1 MNFTTFKKMPLMG
14 ILRGYSIEDTLQIL
28 ACYSKAG
35 LTTIEITMNTANA
48 DSIITACSQQYKSE
62 LNIGAGTV
70 RTIEEAKKAI
80 TAGAQFIV
88 SPITDATIIRYCR
101 DKNIPV
107 FPGGFTPTEVFTAW
121 ELGATMVKVFPAQ
134 FLGPKYIKELLAPL
148 DQVKLMPTGGVN
160 QENIAD
166 YIKAGAK
173 AFGVGS
179 MLFDK
184 KLIQSKDWGALEQKM
199 RTTRMFVEQILN
211 GGC

>member
-1 MNFTTFKKMPLMG
+1 MNFISFKKMPLMG

-28 ACYSKAG
+28 SCYRKAG
-35 LTTIEITMNTANA
+35 LTTIEITMNTEAA
-48 DSIITACSQQYKSE
+48 ESIINACIHQYKTQ

-70 RTIEEAKKAI
+70 RTVVEAEKAI
-80 TAGAQFIV
+80 AAGAQFIV

-107 FPGGFTPTEVFTAW
+107 FPGAFTPTEVFTAW

-148 DQVKLMPTGGVN
+148 DQVELMPTGGVN

-166 YIKAGAK
+166 YIKVGAK

-184 KLIQSKDWGALEQKM
+184 ELIQKKDWVALEQQM

-211 GGC
+211 KGC

>member
-1 MNFTTFKKMPLMG
+1 MPLMG

-35 LTTIEITMNTANA
+35 LTTIEITMNTEDAE
-48 DSIITACSQQYKSE
+48 SIINACIQQYKTQ

-70 RTIEEAKKAI
+70 RTVVEAEKAI
-80 TAGAQFIV
+80 AAGAQFIV

-107 FPGGFTPTEVFTAW
+107 FPGAFTPTEVFTAW
-121 ELGATMVKVFPAQ
+121 QLGATMVKVFPAQ
-134 FLGPKYIKELLAPL
+134 FFGPKYIQELLAPL
-148 DQVKLMPTGGVN
+148 DQLELMPTGGVN

-166 YIKAGAK
+166 YIKAGAT

-184 KLIQSKDWGALEQKM
+184 ELIKSKDWVALEQKM